1 MHHLLKASSLLLAVL
16 ATFLSGCTTGGS
28 PHVSLSTISRV
39 YVADTVGAST
49 SETASASNA
58 VHDASVSELRR
69 LGYVVVTNTS
79 EADAVLKSSWRI
91 KKSED
96 NRNDLQVASLSVS
109 LFDKK
114 NHRLFDADSGP
125 SVPANFWNE
134 SRAST
139 EIASMLNRLGR
150 ATTSQ
155 K

>member
-1 MHHLLKASSLLLAVL
+1 MLPERRVVV
-16 ATFLSGCTTGGS
+16 TMRTCTRMCMDALGS
-28 PHVSLSTISRV
+28 
-39 YVADTVGAST
+39 YYF
-49 SETASASNA
+49 TASASNA

-109 LFDKK
+109 LFDRK
-114 NHRLFDADSGP
+114 NRRLFDADSGP

-139 EIASMLNRLGR
+139 EIANMLNRLGR
-150 ATTSQ
+150 ATTLQ